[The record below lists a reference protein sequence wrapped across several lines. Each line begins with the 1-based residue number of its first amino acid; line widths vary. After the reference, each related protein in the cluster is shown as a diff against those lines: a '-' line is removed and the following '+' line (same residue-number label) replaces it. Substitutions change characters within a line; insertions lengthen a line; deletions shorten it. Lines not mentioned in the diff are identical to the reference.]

1 MAGVGHLSSWSWT
14 VSLNGSYSPGLTRTW
29 VGKWEE
35 MCAGLR
41 GCAVGVAHVAGRVL
55 SYRTYSSLSDLRAW
69 CQLAAWGLP
78 CPLQS
83 VVLDA
88 SP

>member
-1 MAGVGHLSSWSWT
+1 MDVFSR
-14 VSLNGSYSPGLTRTW
+14 GLTRTW

-41 GCAVGVAHVAGRVL
+41 GCAVGVACGWEGAL
-55 SYRTYSSLSDLRAW
+55 LTAMYSLLSDLRAW